1 MYPDE
6 LCFGPHDKHILERS
20 NRATAQ
26 HQESIRPTM
35 TETHKDEPVVEDM
48 PVPSGKDQ
56 KPSVRSPDPAFG
68 SYLPQGLSRLGLAIG
83 RQLPPNQTGLKLA
96 GMARPLALTGLHNG
110 VADVDALGLRLRLHP
125 KDNLSEKRLFMT
137 PQCFDPRELEAVKN
151 VMGPGK
157 VFIDIGANAGA
168 YSLYA
173 ANQGGPTCRVIAVE
187 PQREMRQRL
196 AFNARTNDLDQV
208 EMTGVALSD
217 YEGES
222 VLRIVSENLGR
233 TALSMD
239 SQGKGDAVRV
249 TTLPTLLDEMNVR
262 HLDAMKIDVEGGEA
276 RILSTYFRDV
286 ERQFWPK
293 LIIME
298 RPSVNDIRQEDDA
311 VALACAKG
319 YRVREETRMNAI
331 LDLNEQD

>member
-1 MYPDE
+1 
-6 LCFGPHDKHILERS
+6 
-20 NRATAQ
+20 
-26 HQESIRPTM
+26 M
-35 TETHKDEPVVEDM
+35 TETYDKDPIVED
-48 PVPSGKDQ
+48 VPAQVGKDQ
-56 KPSVRSPDPAFG
+56 NPSVRTPEPDYG
-68 SYLPQGLSRLGLAIG
+68 SFQPGALSRMGLAIG
-83 RQLPPNQTGLKLA
+83 RQLPANRTGLKLA
-96 GMARPLALTGLHNG
+96 GVARPLALTGLQNG
-110 VADVDALGLRLRLHP
+110 VADVDALGLKLRLHP

-137 PQCFDPRELEAVKN
+137 PQCFDPKELAALKA

-173 ANQGGPTCRVIAVE
+173 ASQGGSTCRVIAVE

-196 AFNARTNDLDQV
+196 SFNARNNNLNNI

-222 VLRIVSENLGR
+222 VMRIMSDNLGR
-233 TALSMD
+233 TALSTD
-239 SQGKGDAVRV
+239 SKGKGDAVRV
-249 TTLPTLLDEMNVR
+249 TTLPTLLDEIKVD

-276 RILSTYFRDV
+276 RILSTYFTDT
-286 ERQFWPK
+286 ERRAWPR

-298 RPSVNDIRQEDDA
+298 RPSVNDIDKSDDP
-311 VALACAKG
+311 VALACSKG

-331 LDLNEQD
+331 LDLTDKD